1 MTIRNQIDTLLKS
14 EIEKLTVIDTIALR
28 KIKLKYRSPEM
39 TRLMDTLTLI
49 GTSGLVWIGAGL
61 YMMRRKDTKLDGL
74 VVVFGVGQNVVINNL
89 VTKFIFKRERPC
101 VVNPEEYM
109 HNSFPAGY
117 SFPSGH
123 TLTSFTGATIL
134 TIADWRNF
142 FWAFPLAVGI
152 GFSRMYLYAH
162 YPSDVLAGAVDGL
175 VCGTVNYLAAHAA
188 YNEDLFPRIE
198 RWIDRPTRIDR
209 KDEQAEAFLDRPLSK
224 MPVIRTLELDE
235 YKKLRKEAKQEEK
248 RKKREEK
255 GAFFRNAWKVVEI
268 IKVIRE

>member
-109 HNSFPAGY
+109 HNSFPAG
-117 SFPSGH
+117 
-123 TLTSFTGATIL
+123 
-134 TIADWRNF
+134 
-142 FWAFPLAVGI
+142 
-152 GFSRMYLYAH
+152 
-162 YPSDVLAGAVDGL
+162 
-175 VCGTVNYLAAHAA
+175 
-188 YNEDLFPRIE
+188 
-198 RWIDRPTRIDR
+198 
-209 KDEQAEAFLDRPLSK
+209 
-224 MPVIRTLELDE
+224 
-235 YKKLRKEAKQEEK
+235 
-248 RKKREEK
+248 
-255 GAFFRNAWKVVEI
+255 
-268 IKVIRE
+268 